1 MDWNDTKAIML
12 EVEALFSRGDD
23 LRDIEDVKKMQQE
36 VEIQYSQTLRDARD
50 IIKGNV
56 AYKFTSLYLLYS
68 TLFLIL

>member
-50 IIKGNV
+50 IIKGN
-56 AYKFTSLYLLYS
+56 
-68 TLFLIL
+68 